1 MSYRVLIPKPV
12 RKQLDKLPSST
23 RSRILQ
29 RLIALKDDPRPPGC
43 VKLKGYD
50 SEYRVRIGDYRVR
63 YAVNEGESA
72 VVLLH
77 CKDRK
82 EIYRR

>member
-23 RSRILQ
+23 RRRILR
-29 RLIALKDDPRPPGC
+29 RLTALQDDPRPSGC

-50 SEYRVRIGDYRVR
+50 SEYRVRIGNYRVR
-63 YAVNEGESA
+63 YAVFDGESA

>member
-12 RKQLDKLPSST
+12 RKQLDKLPSMA
-23 RSRILQ
+23 RSRILR
-29 RLIALKDDPRPPGC
+29 RLTALQDDPRPPGC

-50 SEYRVRIGDYRVR
+50 SEYRVRIGDHRVR
-63 YAVNEGESA
+63 YAVIDEDST

>member
-29 RLIALKDDPRPPGC
+29 RLSALQDDPRPPGC
-43 VKLKGYD
+43 VKLKGHD
-50 SEYRVRIGDYRVR
+50 SEYRIRIGNYRVR
-63 YAVNEGESA
+63 YAVIDGKSA

-82 EIYRR
+82 DIYRR